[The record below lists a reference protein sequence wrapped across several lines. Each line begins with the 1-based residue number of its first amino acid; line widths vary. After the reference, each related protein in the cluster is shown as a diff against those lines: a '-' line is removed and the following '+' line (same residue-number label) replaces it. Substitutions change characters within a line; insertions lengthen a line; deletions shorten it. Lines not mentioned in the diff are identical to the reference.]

1 MRALLEEGAHVLVNY
16 GAHPL
21 CDGTMLDNL
30 RMFDDWLAF
39 LEDVLKDFPADVRNR
54 IAWLGSHP
62 RPIMGY
68 HRLCPTP

>member
-1 MRALLEEGAHVLVNY
+1 
-16 GAHPL
+16 
-21 CDGTMLDNL
+21 MLDNL